1 MILSFSGDPFL
12 STRAARR
19 ALRSR
24 GFHSEETNE
33 LGEGMTEEQVRMLL
47 AQTGLFGQRALY
59 LDFDAAFQGQAGVKP
74 RNGVMKV
81 LEETP
86 TEGLVVIVDQNAT
99 PARQKVFRSLGEH
112 EHLPTPRFGALT
124 HWVRQELSGAG
135 VRFRRD
141 VPEVLADLFGEDL
154 PALSGEIYKLTSLD
168 EELTGERVRT
178 LANRLAARDAFDLI
192 EAIAEGD
199 GSRALA
205 VCQSLLVHGESPARI
220 LGALSW
226 QYGLVARCV
235 ALRESRAQVKPATV
249 SQILKVKPF
258 VARKALA
265 LAVKLDEARLGQVL
279 ASLLRADEGLKTGR
293 EAPWALEEL
302 ALELSSIFAS
312 PSSPQLLPRL

>member
-1 MILSFSGDPFL
+1 
-12 STRAARR
+12 
-19 ALRSR
+19 
-24 GFHSEETNE
+24 
-33 LGEGMTEEQVRMLL
+33 MLL
-47 AQTGLFGQRALY
+47 AQTGLFGQQALY

-135 VRFRRD
+135 VRFRWD

-154 PALSGEIYKLTSLD
+154 PALSGEICKLTSLD

-205 VCQSLLVHGESPARI
+205 VCQSLLVHGESPARV

-235 ALRESRAQVKPATV
+235 ALCENRTQVKPATV

-265 LAVKLDEARLGQVL
+265 LAVKLNEARLGRIL

-293 EAPWALEEL
+293 EASWALEEL